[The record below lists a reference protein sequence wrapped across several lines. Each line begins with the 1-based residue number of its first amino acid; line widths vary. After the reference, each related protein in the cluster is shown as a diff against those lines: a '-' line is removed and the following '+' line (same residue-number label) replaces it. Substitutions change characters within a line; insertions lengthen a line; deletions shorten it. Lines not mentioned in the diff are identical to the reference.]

1 MYVSGQ
7 FANDEN
13 DEGVRGKKAAIV
25 ACTWNGRVPRCLVH
39 AGFLEHP
46 GALTRTGVYRYV
58 SLELLSQRRPCQC
71 QVARR

>member
-46 GALTRTGVYRYV
+46 GALTRTGV
-58 SLELLSQRRPCQC
+58 
-71 QVARR
+71 